1 MLHDLKI
8 DELLDKVDS
17 RYGLAVA
24 SAKRARQINEYTATL
39 GLNDALGIPGP
50 QVHTRSQHPLS
61 IAIEELREDKLEI
74 GFRMPP
80 EENEEAEYLSV
91 PVHSPAFLFERTTQS
106 EQGEVVEFVRSVYRG
121 DRYRLVTELRP
132 ALRKRGRK
140 GCRPRERGRRGTSA
154 SSAGTGDASNLPAP
168 RAGQEDG

>member
-24 SAKRARQINEYTATL
+24 SAKRARQINEYTSTL

-61 IAIEELREDKLEI
+61 IAIEELRQNKLEI
-74 GFRMPP
+74 SFRQPAEDVEEEVGAADGDDFINPP
-80 EENEEAEYLSV
+80 SGAGV
-91 PVHSPAFLFERTTQS
+91 PHDTDVDSGAP
-106 EQGEVVEFVRSVYRG
+106 G
-121 DRYRLVTELRP
+121 D
-132 ALRKRGRK
+132 
-140 GCRPRERGRRGTSA
+140 
-154 SSAGTGDASNLPAP
+154 
-168 RAGQEDG
+168 EDEGAA

>member
-24 SAKRARQINEYTATL
+24 SAKRARQINEYPSTL

-61 IAIEELREDKLEI
+61 IAIEELRDGKLEV
-74 GFRMPP
+74 GFR
-80 EENEEAEYLSV
+80 
-91 PVHSPAFLFERTTQS
+91 ERA
-106 EQGEVVEFVRSVYRG
+106 EQGDG
-121 DRYRLVTELRP
+121 DDFLH
-132 ALRKRGRK
+132 
-140 GCRPRERGRRGTSA
+140 SA
-154 SSAGTGDASNLPAP
+154 PAP
-168 RAGQEDG
+168 LTSREASEDGNERAEDEGAA